1 MRAWAIAAA
10 CPEFFCPSAF
20 GDEGCGVVII
30 GLSTWCD
37 CCGIPRVLD
46 GHMDLME
53 LEWKWK
59 TKLRK
64 YETLGQLIPSSEVCQ
79 TEARLRNRVALEK
92 KVNGILCN
100 CPALSNLHGYLAL
113 NEYHLY

>member
-1 MRAWAIAAA
+1 MEETKKTGAVAGARS
-10 CPEFFCPSAF
+10 EFVCLSAF
-20 GDEGCGVVII
+20 GDLKKGCDVVII

-59 TKLRK
+59 TQLRK

-92 KVNGILCN
+92 KVKGIFYAIARP
-100 CPALSNLHGYLAL
+100 CPIYTDIWH
-113 NEYHLY
+113 